1 MTLVFILRSL
11 VRKHQTPLEKLDN
24 TDFKLCLLKT
34 EGHREVATLFIPEAR
49 RGAFLRKVNQ
59 YLNPD
64 KDRYKE
70 SEDTYYPANHTLI
83 ASIAEVRFAR
93 IRSFWTD
100 EPSLFPDDPE
110 RFGGSF
116 GSRRSKTAI
125 LS

>member
-1 MTLVFILRSL
+1 
-11 VRKHQTPLEKLDN
+11 
-24 TDFKLCLLKT
+24 
-34 EGHREVATLFIPEAR
+34 
-49 RGAFLRKVNQ
+49 
-59 YLNPD
+59 LNPD

-110 RFGGSF
+110 TGLVGALAQEGAKQRSSPDWQTV
-116 GSRRSKTAI
+116 SRKA
-125 LS
+125 